1 MMKILNRFLLT
12 LGFTF
17 AFIYM
22 GHILLEQQTKL
33 NELNEEI
40 TYYDRELQEEKL
52 KTENLNITLNSM
64 STDEY
69 IEEVAR
75 NRLGLVMPS
84 EIIFVDASI

>member
-1 MMKILNRFLLT
+1 MKIITKLLFT
-12 LGFTF
+12 LVFTI

-22 GHILLEQQTKL
+22 GHILLDQQTKL
-33 NELNEEI
+33 NDLDNEI
-40 TYYDRELQEEKL
+40 TYYNRELQEAKL

-64 STDEY
+64 NTDEY

>member
-1 MMKILNRFLLT
+1 
-12 LGFTF
+12 
-17 AFIYM
+17 M
-22 GHILLEQQTKL
+22 GHILLDQQTKL
-33 NELNEEI
+33 NDLDNEI
-40 TYYDRELQEEKL
+40 TYYNRELQEAKL

-64 STDEY
+64 NTDEY

>member
-1 MMKILNRFLLT
+1 MKIVTKLLFT
-12 LGFTF
+12 LSFTV

-40 TYYDRELQEEKL
+40 AYYNRELQEANL
-52 KTENLNITLNSM
+52 KTENLNLTLNSM

-75 NRLGLVMPS
+75 NRLGFVMPS

>member
-1 MMKILNRFLLT
+1 MKIVTKLLLT
-12 LGFTF
+12 LGFTV

-40 TYYDRELQEEKL
+40 AYYNRELQEANL
-52 KTENLNITLNSM
+52 KTENLNLTLNSM